1 MKKKGKLKDFYGV
14 KQSAPVNKLARVLSW
29 IIAVIFLLLPF
40 HAFITVW
47 LSSLFGQYTLLRL
60 WKEFLLVLLMFGSL
74 YILLKNREI
83 ISRMWNSR
91 LIKLIVLYIALLA
104 ISAIWTAVNDEIAAK
119 AIWYGLLVD
128 LRFLIF
134 FLAVIVIASR
144 SDWLAKRWQIL
155 LFVPAILVAA
165 FAVLQYLVLPYDF
178 LKHFGYNDT
187 TISPYETIN
196 NNINRLRVASTLRGP
211 NPLGAYLIL
220 PLCAL
225 AVWLLAEKR
234 ERRDKILFGSGLLL
248 ALIFSFSRSA
258 WIGFLLGVAV
268 VAWYS
273 IKSSQT
279 KRRILIGAGVFA
291 IAASAG
297 AFALRNNH
305 AFQDT
310 VFHTNDASTIKVS
323 SNYGHREALED
334 AVSDIYHQPL
344 GGGVGSA
351 GPQSFYSDRQI
362 RISEN
367 YYLQIGQETG
377 LVGMAI
383 FIAIIFLVGFK
394 LYAMRAEPLALALL
408 ASLIGL
414 SFIGLLA
421 HVWTDDTIAYVWW
434 GMAAICLSPVIITDR
449 LKPKNGKKIKKTA

>member
-1 MKKKGKLKDFYGV
+1 M
-14 KQSAPVNKLARVLSW
+14 KQSASVNKLARTLSW
-29 IIAVIFLLLPF
+29 ITAVIFLLLPF

-47 LSSLFGQYTLLRL
+47 LSSLFGHYTLLRL
-60 WKEFLLVLLMFGSL
+60 WKEFLLALLVLGSL
-74 YILLKNREI
+74 YILIKNRSI
-83 ISRMWNSR
+83 IGRMWNSR
-91 LIKLIVLYIALLA
+91 LIRLIVLYIALLA
-104 ISAIWTAVNDEIAAK
+104 ISAIWTAVNDEIATK

-134 FLAVIVIASR
+134 FLAVLVIASR
-144 SDWLAKRWQIL
+144 SDWLYGHWQPL
-155 LFVPAILVAA
+155 LFGPAVLVAA
-165 FAVLQYLVLPYDF
+165 FAVAQYLVLPYDF

-196 NNINRLRVASTLRGP
+196 QNIDRIRVISTLRGP
-211 NPLGAYLIL
+211 NPLGAYLVL
-220 PLCAL
+220 PLSAL

-258 WIGFLLGVAV
+258 WIGFLLATTIVI
-268 VAWYS
+268 WLS
-273 IKSSQT
+273 IKSSKA
-279 KRRILIGAGVFA
+279 KRKIMLGAVIL
-291 IAASAG
+291 AAAAAAG
-297 AFALRNNH
+297 AFALRNNY

-310 VFHTNDASTIKVS
+310 VFHTNDASVIKVS

-334 AVSDIYHQPL
+334 AATDIYHQPL

-351 GPQSFYSDRQI
+351 GPQSSYSDRQI

-367 YYLQIGQETG
+367 YYLQIGQEAG
-377 LVGMAI
+377 ILGMAI
-383 FIAIIFLVGFK
+383 FTAIIIIIGWK
-394 LYAMRAEPLALALL
+394 LYSIRAEPLALALF
-408 ASLIGL
+408 ASLVGL

-421 HVWTDDTIAYVWW
+421 HVWTDDTLAYIWW